1 MQKRSHHPH
10 IPSRCYPTS
19 TCTLRLQP
27 MVRCAAAAR
36 FGVCLL
42 ALGLAAWHGLPNSA
56 ASLHLQQIAAK
67 LAVRA
72 EPSEAVEPVVSEAS
86 EATTTSA
93 AEIETTAEVL
103 RWPSPET
110 SSTSASMAPTAAPLD
125 PTRTRPGKCAAEF
138 LEPPCEMFKMIRYG
152 MSNWRD
158 KEVRQGQVDLET
170 SFTKDDKKEAL
181 VGSFGGRLYLVYR
194 ERPER
199 MRDSVVWFE
208 VLDLLAELTAQVQ
221 LDVEFVIH
229 TSDVPMVEKSAD
241 KVCGHK
247 DRFVFSVSGG
257 PLFCDVA
264 LGPGVRGTS
273 LLRAGD
279 DLRKSDIPYEQKI
292 NLGFWRGAPWPARRC
307 GSWKR
312 SPRILMPKASLQ
324 HPDVLNASLSTLDC
338 GDKEPQDLCREVK
351 TLKAQRVS
359 WLEQLRYRFLL
370 TSAPKCTY
378 TGRVYP
384 FAASNS
390 VVAMFSNG
398 RHGVSQAIYAAL
410 QDNVHVKLVHEK
422 AFVEEIRSMQASW
435 RELAALPPRAQS
447 VYDWATSSDVR
458 ICYMYELLR
467 SYRTKL
473 AYKPS
478 SDGTIARLLKT
489 KTSSCG
495 HQSYKP
501 GSEMVRADKGRRSY
515 CVESWP
521 VPSNASAMG
530 EAAFAKWCAQVQ
542 ARAPKF

>member
-1 MQKRSHHPH
+1 MRGS
-10 IPSRCYPTS
+10 
-19 TCTLRLQP
+19 LR
-27 MVRCAAAAR
+27 
-36 FGVCLL
+36 
-42 ALGLAAWHGLPNSA
+42 
-56 ASLHLQQIAAK
+56 
-67 LAVRA
+67 
-72 EPSEAVEPVVSEAS
+72 
-86 EATTTSA
+86 
-93 AEIETTAEVL
+93 
-103 RWPSPET
+103 
-110 SSTSASMAPTAAPLD
+110 
-125 PTRTRPGKCAAEF
+125 
-138 LEPPCEMFKMIRYG
+138 
-152 MSNWRD
+152 
-158 KEVRQGQVDLET
+158 
-170 SFTKDDKKEAL
+170 
-181 VGSFGGRLYLVYR
+181 
-194 ERPER
+194 
-199 MRDSVVWFE
+199 
-208 VLDLLAELTAQVQ
+208 
-221 LDVEFVIH
+221 
-229 TSDVPMVEKSAD
+229 
-241 KVCGHK
+241 
-247 DRFVFSVSGG
+247 
-257 PLFCDVA
+257 
-264 LGPGVRGTS
+264 
-273 LLRAGD
+273 
-279 DLRKSDIPYEQKI
+279 
-292 NLGFWRGAPWPARRC
+292 
-307 GSWKR
+307 R

-351 TLKAQRVS
+351 KLKAHRVS

-530 EAAFAKWCAQVQ
+530 EVLLPSQLGQGSLWSLTPSNRGVHTCRLRFPRSCSAGRGASFRQPHQ
-542 ARAPKF
+542 IL

>member
-1 MQKRSHHPH
+1 
-10 IPSRCYPTS
+10 
-19 TCTLRLQP
+19 
-27 MVRCAAAAR
+27 
-36 FGVCLL
+36 
-42 ALGLAAWHGLPNSA
+42 
-56 ASLHLQQIAAK
+56 
-67 LAVRA
+67 
-72 EPSEAVEPVVSEAS
+72 
-86 EATTTSA
+86 
-93 AEIETTAEVL
+93 
-103 RWPSPET
+103 
-110 SSTSASMAPTAAPLD
+110 
-125 PTRTRPGKCAAEF
+125 
-138 LEPPCEMFKMIRYG
+138 MFKMIRYG

-359 WLEQLRYRFLL
+359 WLEQLRPQVSLL
-370 TSAPKCTY
+370 ADIGSEVYVHGARLPVCGFQLRGGHVLQWSA
-378 TGRVYP
+378 
-384 FAASNS
+384 
-390 VVAMFSNG
+390 
-398 RHGVSQAIYAAL
+398 
-410 QDNVHVKLVHEK
+410 
-422 AFVEEIRSMQASW
+422 W
-435 RELAALPPRAQS
+435 REPSDLCSPAGQRACQARARKGLRGRDTKHAS
-447 VYDWATSSDVR
+447 FLERARSS
-458 ICYMYELLR
+458 
-467 SYRTKL
+467 
-473 AYKPS
+473 
-478 SDGTIARLLKT
+478 
-489 KTSSCG
+489 TSSCTVCLRLG
-495 HQSYKP
+495 YEQ
-501 GSEMVRADKGRRSY
+501 
-515 CVESWP
+515 
-521 VPSNASAMG
+521 
-530 EAAFAKWCAQVQ
+530 
-542 ARAPKF
+542 